1 MRSHFFVRRAIFP
14 VERPRMVHPMTR
26 ATHMNMNTLNQTF
39 LASHTKKVSFNQAVF
54 SGCKI
59 IPQTSKP
66 GSDTNMAPGP
76 HFW

>member
-1 MRSHFFVRRAIFP
+1 MRSHFFVRRAIFSA
-14 VERPRMVHPMTR
+14 ERPGMVHPMTR